1 MRGGFLFACAS
12 TADGLV
18 LPNGVGMIR
27 IEINQIAELI
37 NLRSSFGVWAVIA
50 VTFISGLR

>member
-1 MRGGFLFACAS
+1 MRDGFLFACES
-12 TADGLV
+12 TADGLA

-50 VTFISGLR
+50 VTYISGLR

>member
-1 MRGGFLFACAS
+1 
-12 TADGLV
+12 
-18 LPNGVGMIR
+18 MIR

-50 VTFISGLR
+50 VTYISGLR